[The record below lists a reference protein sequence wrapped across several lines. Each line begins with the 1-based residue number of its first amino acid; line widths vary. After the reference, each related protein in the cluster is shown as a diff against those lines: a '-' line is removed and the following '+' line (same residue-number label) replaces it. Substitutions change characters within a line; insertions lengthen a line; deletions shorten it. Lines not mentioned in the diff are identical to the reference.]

1 MKYLVSYENDWKS
14 LIIIVRMIGLLMP
27 IKRQN
32 FNPDSLVTRQFTKKF
47 LSQLRGNLNNKIK
60 LKEKS
65 DWNLFKNGLIVLFT
79 LQFLYGDDNDENLVY
94 LIIDEQIRREI
105 ADGRI
110 EQLLEID
117 KPMLINSNWI
127 DLLTIIDPQKIQ
139 IKYLNLASSFEI
151 FINCLIKIN
160 ESLLTRDFYLS
171 ADDLRTYFEERLQG
185 NHLTSKFL
193 FFFLLK
199 ISLRINVF

>member
-1 MKYLVSYENDWKS
+1 
-14 LIIIVRMIGLLMP
+14 
-27 IKRQN
+27 
-32 FNPDSLVTRQFTKKF
+32 
-47 LSQLRGNLNNKIK
+47 
-60 LKEKS
+60 
-65 DWNLFKNGLIVLFT
+65 

-105 ADGRI
+105 ADGLI